1 MARFARFVLASFA
14 TLALVPIA
22 AHAQSDDMAYDIRVT
37 DSGTIGGQRIDGV
50 STGRAIVSRGRV
62 RMELRGNSR
71 LMNIPG
77 LAHAEEATLL
87 MLDSGKMIYLRP
99 KTKQYIAINPAES
112 MDRMQKMMAS
122 MGASMTFDMTS
133 EPKVESLGPGP
144 VILGHRTVHY
154 RVTSG
159 LRMTMSGMGQSQ
171 VMETTSIIDQYVAPD
186 LRNVAGPFI
195 GAAWSGASGMFG
207 SGNKSYFD
215 KLRAA
220 TSRLSSGAKLR
231 TETTISVSGI
241 GQGAA
246 TRSLGEVTG
255 MKKVIA
261 TPDMFAVPADY
272 TKLEV
277 PMGPMGGG
285 GGPPP
290 A

>member
-1 MARFARFVLASFA
+1 
-14 TLALVPIA
+14 
-22 AHAQSDDMAYDIRVT
+22 
-37 DSGTIGGQRIDGV
+37 
-50 STGRAIVSRGRV
+50 
-62 RMELRGNSR
+62 
-71 LMNIPG
+71 
-77 LAHAEEATLL
+77 

-99 KTKQYIAINPAES
+99 KTKQYIVINPAES
-112 MDRMQKMMAS
+112 MDRVQKMMAA
-122 MGASMTFDMTS
+122 MGASMTFDVTT

-159 LRMTMSGMGQSQ
+159 LKMTMSGMGQNQ
-171 VMETTSIIDQYVAPD
+171 AMETNSTMDQYVAPD
-186 LRNVAGPFI
+186 LKNVAGPFI

-220 TSRLSSGAKLR
+220 TSRLPAGAKLR

-246 TRSLGEVTG
+246 TRSVGEVTG
-255 MKKVIA
+255 MKRV
-261 TPDMFAVPADY
+261 TPTSDMFAVPADY
-272 TKLEV
+272 TKLEL
-277 PMGPMGGG
+277 PMGAMGG